1 MGEGLLMDIFNILMV
16 LVGSLAMMGMLFG
29 LAIVVFALIGAVGQI
44 AIGAID
50 AVSRAWDRISP

>member
-1 MGEGLLMDIFNILMV
+1 MDIFNILMV